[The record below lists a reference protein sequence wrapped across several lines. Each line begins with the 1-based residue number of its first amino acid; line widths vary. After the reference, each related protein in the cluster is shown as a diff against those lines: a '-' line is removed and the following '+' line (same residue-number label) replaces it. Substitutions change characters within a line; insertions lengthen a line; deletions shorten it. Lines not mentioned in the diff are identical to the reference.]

1 MSNMWSQEEIDALLS
16 GGGAASEN
24 DDAGVAET
32 DVDVAE
38 NLGTIP
44 TEDYLTQ
51 SEIDTLGEL
60 ANICMGA
67 SATALYAIFDR
78 RVTIT
83 TPRVQ
88 IFPDLKTMLRAY
100 DRPFVAVQVSYTEGF
115 SGNNILLLK
124 ETDAMSITDLMMGGD
139 GLEVTETELGELQ
152 LSALSEA
159 MNQMVGA
166 SATALSNMVRIPV
179 NISPPVTALVQISEE
194 EEAPFLDTTG
204 EPIVRINFDME
215 IEGVLKSKIMQV
227 MPVQFAKDLAD
238 QLFTIMEQ
246 DSASPPYDEP
256 TVRETAPASPPPA
269 PAPQTAYVAPPSPLA
284 PSYAP
289 PMQTQQ
295 RVDVQPVQYPS
306 FDAES
311 GVASGPYSENIGI
324 VIDVPLQ
331 VTVELGKTKKSIKE
345 ILDIGKG
352 SIVVLDKLAGEMVE
366 VLANGKLIAR
376 GEVVVIDD
384 NYGVRI
390 TEVIAAHKRQ
400 ENPQ

>member
-16 GGGAASEN
+16 GGGAVSEN
-24 DDAGVAET
+24 DAGASEI

-38 NLGTIP
+38 NLETMP
-44 TEDYLTQ
+44 TGDYLTQ
-51 SEIDTLGEL
+51 REVDTLGEL
-60 ANICMGA
+60 GNICMGA

-78 RVTIT
+78 RVVIT

-88 IFPDLKTMLRAY
+88 IFPDLKTMLKAY

-124 ETDAMSITDLMMGGD
+124 EADALSITDLMMGGN
-139 GLEVTETELGELQ
+139 GLEVTDTGLGELQ

-166 SATALSNMVRIPV
+166 SSTALSNMVRIPV

-194 EEAPFLDTTG
+194 EEAPFLDASG

-227 MPVQFAKDLAD
+227 MPVKFARELAD
-238 QLFTIMEQ
+238 QLFAIMEQ
-246 DSASPPYDEP
+246 DSVAPAYVEP
-256 TVRETAPASPPPA
+256 TVRQTAPPPAAQATFTPPASPA
-269 PAPQTAYVAPPSPLA
+269 PS
-284 PSYAP
+284 SYAP
-289 PMQTQQ
+289 PVQSQQ

-311 GVASGPYSENIGI
+311 TAATGGYSENIGI